1 MVTDTTTAV
10 AAVAVKDAGLED
22 LTNFRRWSHFL
33 PRGKSEKLDNSAV
46 YVRSRSTGNPKFF
59 EEQRK
64 RLQDLM
70 HDFHVFESVGF
81 DANQAWK
88 VQQVVMDAQW
98 IAIGFMCDRQMR
110 KAVLLCE
117 DSLKVIDL
125 YSRKCEGFLFFRALV
140 SMNLGAVHSKFL
152 PKVPPNTVDLPAEVQ
167 TALQYLQGTTELK
180 KLIDDPQAGVGIK
193 ERLIIG
199 ACHAQLCMLYLHVE
213 QYFEAERNGTEAI
226 EIFEELIWKVSSDKD
241 DVLDQAATLVAAYS
255 NMAVCCVRQ
264 AHHDKG
270 LSWYTKATEVVT
282 EHIPRGDHYDPLLD
296 SLEDQIEHTKMLKQY
311 SKK

>member
-1 MVTDTTTAV
+1 MVSDTAAGTAL
-10 AAVAVKDAGLED
+10 AVKDTSLED
-22 LTNFRRWSHFL
+22 FRRWSHFL

-70 HDFHVFESVGF
+70 HDFHVFETVGF
-81 DANQAWK
+81 DANQVTG
-88 VQQVVMDAQW
+88 VQQVVMETQW
-98 IAIGFMCDRQMR
+98 IAVGFMCDRQMR

-117 DSLKVIDL
+117 DALKVIDL
-125 YSRKCEGFLFFRALV
+125 YARKCDGFLFFRALV

-152 PKVPPNTVDLPAEVQ
+152 PKIQPGTEEPKEVAVAKQ
-167 TALQYLQGTTELK
+167 LLETTADLK
-180 KLIDDPQAGVGIK
+180 KLRDDHTAGIGIK
-193 ERLIIG
+193 EMLIVG
-199 ACHAQLCMLYLHVE
+199 ACHAHLCMLFLHTE
-213 QYFEAERNGTEAI
+213 QYFDAERNGSCAI
-226 EIFEELIWKVSSDKD
+226 EIFEELIWKASSEKD

-264 AHHDKG
+264 GCHDKG
-270 LSWYTKATEVVT
+270 LSWYTKAMEVVT

-296 SLEDQIEHTKMLKQY
+296 SLEEQIEHTKMLKQY